1 MQKANKSVSVS
12 KIILFICCMVLP
24 IFLVAQPPIPAKP
37 NPPRLVNDFAG
48 FLSPSEA
55 AQLESTLVA
64 YNDSSSSQ
72 VTIITVNDLGDYA
85 IEDWALEFGRKWGIG
100 RKGKNNGVVILAS
113 KNPRKINI
121 SPGYGLEGALP
132 DAICKRIEIQKM
144 IPNFRAGNYYQ
155 GFASAVETIRGTIK
169 GEFVNDEPKSSSGS
183 DLGFTIFLI
192 ILVLVIIFFIFV
204 ANSRRY
210 SQYGQKNRFLSDGGF
225 FWFGGG
231 GSGSG
236 WGSGGG
242 GGNDSGGG
250 GFGGFGGGD
259 FGGGGACSDW

>member
-1 MQKANKSVSVS
+1 MQIFKNIFSLS
-12 KIILFICCMVLP
+12 KFGAIIFCVVLP
-24 IFLVAQPPIPAKP
+24 ICLFAQPPVPAKP

-48 FLSPSEA
+48 FLSPAEA
-55 AQLESTLVA
+55 AQLENTLVA

-132 DAICKRIEIQKM
+132 DAICKRIEVQKM
-144 IPNFRAGNYYQ
+144 VPNFRTGNYYQ
-155 GFASAVETIRGTIK
+155 GFASAVESIRGTIK
-169 GEFVNDEPKSSSGS
+169 GEFVNDQPPTNSGS
-183 DLGFTIFLI
+183 NLGFTIFLI
-192 ILVLVIIFFIFV
+192 FLVCVVVFFIFV

-210 SQYGQKNRFLSDGGF
+210 SQFGQKNRLLSDGGF

-236 WGSGGG
+236 WGSGSSGG
-242 GGNDSGGG
+242 SSGGG

-259 FGGGGACSDW
+259 FGGGGASSDW

>member
-1 MQKANKSVSVS
+1 MQIFKNRKLPS
-12 KIILFICCMVLP
+12 KIIAVICWVCLP
-24 IFLVAQPPIPAKP
+24 IFLCAQPPVPAKP

-48 FLSPSEA
+48 FLSPAEA
-55 AQLESTLVA
+55 AQLENTLVA

-72 VTIITVNDLGDYA
+72 VTILTVNDLGDYA

-132 DAICKRIEIQKM
+132 DAICKRIEVQK
-144 IPNFRAGNYYQ
+144 IVPNFRTGNYYQ
-155 GFASAVETIRGTIK
+155 GFASAVEAIRGTIK
-169 GEFVNDEPKSSSGS
+169 GEFVNDEPKTGSGS
-183 DLGFTIFLI
+183 NLGFTIFLI
-192 ILVLVIIFFIFV
+192 FLVCIVVFFIFV
-204 ANSRRY
+204 SNSRRY
-210 SQYGQKNRFLSDGGF
+210 SQFGQKNRLLSDGGF

-236 WGSGGG
+236 WGSGD
-242 GGNDSGGG
+242 GGNNSGGG

-259 FGGGGACSDW
+259 FGGGGASSDW